1 MRTKSAEMKY
11 IKEHQSAFDAAL
23 ARATLS
29 IRQNAA
35 LVGLNKI
42 REPLAFCAALKAIN
56 YPNAPAGFTPPK
68 EAGEPTM
75 ELAMTAEALA
85 HTPLSRDNKTGPGT
99 QSGGIAHPG
108 PHAPGEGASEFVSRG
123 EPCLDYLA
131 SELAKHAKSADIFR
145 HQRTELSQGYSGATQ
160 SSLGPTTRKPL
171 SPPSC
176 GGTSEPQGAGSAA
189 RSTRPPMSGPSC
201 SPLRLIQT
209 DLCGND

>member
-75 ELAMTAEALA
+75 ELQQILDVAYEAAITAAM
-85 HTPLSRDNKTGPGT
+85 P
-99 QSGGIAHPG
+99 
-108 PHAPGEGASEFVSRG
+108 
-123 EPCLDYLA
+123 
-131 SELAKHAKSADIFR
+131 
-145 HQRTELSQGYSGATQ
+145 
-160 SSLGPTTRKPL
+160 
-171 SPPSC
+171 
-176 GGTSEPQGAGSAA
+176 AA
-189 RSTRPPMSGPSC
+189 A
-201 SPLRLIQT
+201 
-209 DLCGND
+209 